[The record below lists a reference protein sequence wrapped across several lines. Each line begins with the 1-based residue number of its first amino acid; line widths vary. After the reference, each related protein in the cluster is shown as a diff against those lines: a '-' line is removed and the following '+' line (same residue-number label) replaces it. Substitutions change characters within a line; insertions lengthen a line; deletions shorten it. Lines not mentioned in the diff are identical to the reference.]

1 MDETEGHNTSIDSI
15 EVGPASP
22 RVLVTPRL
30 PIPVMMRETPLS
42 TKRERQAMTPRFR
55 RPAPRMIKTVPQT
68 RSIWSV
74 RKDTTPQLVTP
85 QGPKP
90 LESPKYDRANSQTF
104 FEQVFQIDEIIGRG
118 SFGEVFAARCREDSQ
133 LYAVKVSIAPMRQHS
148 ISKYR
153 EAESH
158 MIIPPHQNLVKFYRA
173 WEETDHLYIQTEL
186 CDQSLQQY
194 CTKNHA
200 LPERDIWN
208 IFVDLLEAV
217 HHLHSNDM
225 IHDDIKPENIFLTK
239 HKICKLGDFGLVIN
253 LKNPNDVKTAEEGDS
268 KYLAPEVLNGKPTF
282 ASDIF
287 SLGVTILEAATDLDV
302 PSSGDAWHQIRN
314 GEIPERFFIGISRD
328 LRHLIEQ
335 MIDKD
340 PKKRPTSKHLR
351 QHHSIKKR
359 LEKRRW
365 YIFGMDLRDGFSNL
379 ISSIVVWC
387 MAFLSVLFHPVARFH
402 EAINNRRSEICA
414 QLVNNQQHTPISTP
428 ETSKIFSESLTGV
441 ALRQSAAHT
450 SPFDYSDDENPPNSH
465 RRLFPPPVPRRL
477 NFDDDDEEQAT
488 CSSSNSSAIES
499 VEDSISPQRMV
510 PNFVAPRLGTPK
522 SARRL
527 LTSYNHRSGSQ
538 NPPTASNNNAFHHHT
553 GAGDGFNNNHAD
565 DALDSVEKERTE
577 RYMRMRMAEQHL
589 DWNDHSNMIDE
600 APPPMS
606 CPPRIRRSLRDMPRM
621 PTLNFNL
628 LDEPTKLRKEKS
640 VEPQGTAMGSPM
652 RNNAGGIVRQ
662 RPPRSVVKSLR
673 SRMISFQGSSGD
685 EI

>member
-1 MDETEGHNTSIDSI
+1 MDETEENTSIDSI
-15 EVGPASP
+15 EVGPTSP
-22 RVLVTPRL
+22 HVLVTPRI

-42 TKRERQAMTPRFR
+42 TKRERQAITPRFR

-68 RSIWSV
+68 RSIWAV
-74 RKDTTPQLVTP
+74 AKDTTPRLVTP
-85 QGPKP
+85 HGPKP
-90 LESPKYDRANSQTF
+90 LESPKYDRNNSQTF

-118 SFGEVFAARCREDSQ
+118 SFGEVFRARCREDSQ
-133 LYAVKVSIAPMRQHS
+133 MYAIKVSIAPMRQHS

-158 MIIPPHQNLVKFYRA
+158 MIIPPHKNLVKFYRA

-194 CTKNHA
+194 CTVNHA
-200 LPERDIWN
+200 LPENDIWN

-217 HHLHSNDM
+217 HHLHTNDM

-253 LKNPNDVKTAEEGDS
+253 LKNPNDVKSAEEGDS

-302 PSSGDAWHQIRN
+302 PSSGDSWHQIRN
-314 GEIPERFFIGISRD
+314 GEIPERFFVGISTD
-328 LRHLIEQ
+328 LRVLIEQ

-340 PKKRPTSKHLR
+340 PKKRPTSRVLR
-351 QHHSIKKR
+351 QHQSIRKR
-359 LEKRRW
+359 REKRSW
-365 YIFGMDLRDGFSNL
+365 FIMSMDLIDNFTSFM
-379 ISSIVVWC
+379 SSILVWC
-387 MAFLSVLFHPVARFH
+387 MAFLSVVFHPIACFS
-402 EAINNRRSEICA
+402 EAIKNRRSEICA
-414 QLVNNQQHTPISTP
+414 QFVNNQQHTPIHTP
-428 ETSKIFSESLTGV
+428 ETSKAYSESLTGV
-441 ALRQSAAHT
+441 ALRQQATAPV
-450 SPFDYSDDENPPNSH
+450 SPFDFSDDENPPHSQ
-465 RRLFPPPVPRRL
+465 RRPLTAVSRRL
-477 NFDDDDEEQAT
+477 NFDENLDDDDDEQAT

-499 VEDSISPQRMV
+499 VDDSISPKRNPV
-510 PNFVAPRLGTPK
+510 IPVRGTPK

-527 LTSYNHRSGSQ
+527 LSSYRSQ
-538 NPPTASNNNAFHHHT
+538 NVPPHAGS
-553 GAGDGFNNNHAD
+553 GDGFNNNS
-565 DALDSVEKERTE
+565 LREKERTE
-577 RYMRMRMAEQHL
+577 RYLRMFQAEKHL

-606 CPPRIRRSLRDMPRM
+606 CPPRIRRSVRDTRV

-628 LDEPTKLRKEKS
+628 LDEPKNTEENVS
-640 VEPQGTAMGSPM
+640 IVSPK
-652 RNNAGGIVRQ
+652 NSPAGIRQ
-662 RPPRSVVKSLR
+662 RPLRIGGKSLR
-673 SRMISFQGSSGD
+673 SRLMSFQGSSGD